1 MIIKQLKKRIKEHPI
16 SSVLF
21 LILFLIIITL
31 SVPYLKSDDK
41 NIANDKLLNNITHPQ
56 NIPLSFIEL
65 TEEFSSDQLSN
76 FKTLTDNFSIE
87 QIIELEKKIVK
98 DNFEKIS
105 FEEKEESDEAPEF
118 LTGSISVVKKQYE
131 ELNFDYEG
139 LLLKYEDILLKHE
152 DLLLKHDEVND
163 EKKTTDIDN
172 AKNKSNLISLALN
185 NQTIKNKVLDLENEI
200 IEINKK
206 AEEKTQ
212 YNNIEHNADV
222 LELNYDI
229 DGLKENIDKLMLDL
243 ESTRNSYS
251 SGNQNLSTSVRTGQS
266 ANYKFNWLE
275 LEKKKEIDSRY
286 LRIDLNNITE
296 VHPYS
301 FKLMN
306 YLPTGSMIP
315 LLNEKT
321 IGLVH
326 KTDIDQE
333 FFIGDIISYIP
344 PGYNSSIG
352 DMEGCDFSLE
362 FVASTNYNHVSH
374 RIIDKVWN
382 EELEEWKYV
391 PKGDHNNIHDGCYI
405 TSEDIKYKLEVLI
418 KLND

>member
-1 MIIKQLKKRIKEHPI
+1 MLIERLKKRIKEHPI
-16 SSVLF
+16 SSILF

-31 SVPYLKSDDK
+31 VVPYFKNDDK
-41 NIANDKLLNNITHPQ
+41 NKANDKLLNNITHPQ
-56 NIPLSFIEL
+56 NIPLSFIQL

-76 FKTLTDNFSIE
+76 FKDLTDNFSIE
-87 QIIELEKKIVK
+87 QIIELEKKIIK

-105 FEEKEESDEAPEF
+105 LENIQEEEEEEEEVTEF
-118 LTGSISVVKKQYE
+118 LTGSISVVRKQYE

-139 LLLKYEDILLKHE
+139 LLLEYE
-152 DLLLKHDEVND
+152 DLLLKFGEVND
-163 EKKTTDIDN
+163 EKKITDNDN
-172 AKNKSNLISLALN
+172 NKNKSNLISLALN
-185 NQTIKNKVLDLENEI
+185 NQTIKNKVLNLENEI
-200 IEINKK
+200 IDINKK
-206 AEEKTQ
+206 TDEKTQ
-212 YNNIEHNADV
+212 DNNIKHNAEV
-222 LELNYDI
+222 LELNSYI
-229 DGLKENIDKLMLDL
+229 DSLKDNIDKLMLDV
-243 ESTRNSYS
+243 ENTRKSYN
-251 SGNQNLSTSVRTGQS
+251 SGNQNLSTFVRTGQS

-275 LEKKKEIDSRY
+275 LDKKQENESRY

-296 VHPYS
+296 IHPYS

-315 LLNEKT
+315 LLNENT
-321 IGLVH
+321 MGLVH
-326 KTDIDQE
+326 KTKEDQE

-344 PGYNSSIG
+344 PGYDSSIG

-374 RIIDKVWN
+374 RIIDKVWS
-382 EELEEWKYV
+382 EELEDWKYV

-418 KLND
+418 KIND

>member
-1 MIIKQLKKRIKEHPI
+1 MLIERLKKRIKEHPI
-16 SSVLF
+16 SSILF

-31 SVPYLKSDDK
+31 VVPYFKNDDK
-41 NIANDKLLNNITHPQ
+41 NKANDKLLNNITHPQ
-56 NIPLSFIEL
+56 NIPLSFIQL

-76 FKTLTDNFSIE
+76 FKDLTDNFSIE
-87 QIIELEKKIVK
+87 QIIELEKKIIK

-105 FEEKEESDEAPEF
+105 LENIQKEEEEEEEEEVTEF
-118 LTGSISVVKKQYE
+118 LTGSISVVRKQYE

-139 LLLKYEDILLKHE
+139 LLLEYE
-152 DLLLKHDEVND
+152 DLLLKFGEVND
-163 EKKTTDIDN
+163 EKKITDNDN
-172 AKNKSNLISLALN
+172 NKNKSNLISLALN
-185 NQTIKNKVLDLENEI
+185 NQTIKNKVLNLENEI
-200 IEINKK
+200 IDINKK
-206 AEEKTQ
+206 TDEKTQ
-212 YNNIEHNADV
+212 DNNIKHNAEV
-222 LELNYDI
+222 LELNSYI
-229 DGLKENIDKLMLDL
+229 DSLKDNIDKLMLDV
-243 ESTRNSYS
+243 ENTRKSYN
-251 SGNQNLSTSVRTGQS
+251 SGNQNLSTFVRTGQS

-275 LEKKKEIDSRY
+275 LDKKQENESRY

-296 VHPYS
+296 IHPYS

-315 LLNEKT
+315 LLNENT
-321 IGLVH
+321 MGLVH
-326 KTDIDQE
+326 KTKEDQE

-344 PGYNSSIG
+344 PGYDSSIG

-374 RIIDKVWN
+374 RIIDKVWS
-382 EELEEWKYV
+382 EELEDWKYV

-418 KLND
+418 KIND